1 MMSEA
6 VSLDYAINDALRK
19 ASIVLAI
26 VAFPALLI
34 ASYRNLYLDFLP
46 VHQSAITLIWLGF
59 VLLSLKRLT
68 STNFRFYALVLLF
81 LSLFFLTGF
90 RNQSFILTDLW
101 LFIVGG
107 LLALK
112 HSLWIVLLITS
123 ASGVSLYLIIDEIA
137 LFPGLNFAEHVSLH
151 SSALLL
157 SFVLY
162 SAIRNVVLNYQQLYE
177 AQLETNASLIKKNKT
192 SYLLVE
198 EAEENKEDQRRRLRA
213 SVYSLYSQLS
223 ILQEFIILAKNNND
237 NNMLHDGISRIEF
250 IKADL
255 FAFTENGRFIS
266 PETSKLTISECSK
279 LLEGFITPYSVI
291 QFDDLTISTTS
302 RDAESTKFEFP
313 MHYLT
318 VMVHHLIEH
327 CRQEYE
333 ASEIKFE
340 FRKGQKARSMQ
351 QIQVSLTIRAKDNLP
366 ANYFL
371 SLNKLMDSKRNEDAE
386 DNHTT
391 LIKVILRRLSGTFK
405 ASLNGDIL
413 QYDLDFWVDR

>member
-1 MMSEA
+1 MSEA

-19 ASIVLAI
+19 ASIVLAV

-59 VLLSLKRLT
+59 VLLSFKRLI
-68 STNFRFYALVLLF
+68 STNVRFYALVFLF

-123 ASGVSLYLIIDEIA
+123 TSGVSLYLIIDEIA

-177 AQLETNASLIKKNKT
+177 A
-192 SYLLVE
+192 
-198 EAEENKEDQRRRLRA
+198 
-213 SVYSLYSQLS
+213 
-223 ILQEFIILAKNNND
+223 
-237 NNMLHDGISRIEF
+237 
-250 IKADL
+250 
-255 FAFTENGRFIS
+255 
-266 PETSKLTISECSK
+266 
-279 LLEGFITPYSVI
+279 
-291 QFDDLTISTTS
+291 
-302 RDAESTKFEFP
+302 
-313 MHYLT
+313 
-318 VMVHHLIEH
+318 
-327 CRQEYE
+327 
-333 ASEIKFE
+333 
-340 FRKGQKARSMQ
+340 
-351 QIQVSLTIRAKDNLP
+351 
-366 ANYFL
+366 
-371 SLNKLMDSKRNEDAE
+371 
-386 DNHTT
+386 
-391 LIKVILRRLSGTFK
+391 
-405 ASLNGDIL
+405 
-413 QYDLDFWVDR
+413 